1 MTHSFHIPV
10 LGLAFSIDSPLKVA
24 RYGISSVISI
34 VDDELIER
42 IRAYYSKLNNID
54 FLPITKKDQDFR
66 AKRITAYLNLVK
78 QLVKE
83 QTAGMRAQ
91 LMEANAE
98 VARYFNLLPDNN
110 PIKAQYDQMLKET
123 DDKTRNQLSLHL
135 HSCIQPGD
143 IDVNIMSKVG

>member
-54 FLPITKKDQDFR
+54 FLPITKKT
-66 AKRITAYLNLVK
+66 RIL
-78 QLVKE
+78 E
-83 QTAGMRAQ
+83 QNVLQHT
-91 LMEANAE
+91 L
-98 VARYFNLLPDNN
+98 
-110 PIKAQYDQMLKET
+110 IW
-123 DDKTRNQLSLHL
+123 
-135 HSCIQPGD
+135 
-143 IDVNIMSKVG
+143 